1 MSICLQVLLFGE
13 SQGGHVAA
21 KMAARIRPDLLIFI
35 SSLPEP
41 VDAEAIRRD
50 DITTVVGWKVVR
62 SYARASY
69 IRKVACVR
77 QAEEKYFGKRD
88 AALKAVESMGPRA
101 FLARDRRGRHGSWN
115 GYEVGRITQ
124 EAWAWVEAN
133 PRE

>member
-1 MSICLQVLLFGE
+1 MCECLQVLLFGE

-69 IRKVACVR
+69 LRKKKPLVC
-77 QAEEKYFGKRD
+77 G
-88 AALKAVESMGPRA
+88 
-101 FLARDRRGRHGSWN
+101 RRRRSTSGN
-115 GYEVGRITQ
+115 
-124 EAWAWVEAN
+124 AM
-133 PRE
+133 PL